1 MQRGIRYRL
10 YPTKEQALF
19 LTRNAGCCRKAYNE
33 CLSFRK
39 LAYDADGT
47 SLSDTELV
55 NTLPSLRKF
64 YPYMKEADSASLQQ
78 AVRHLNTAYR
88 NFFSGT
94 SGYPVFRKRKSS
106 LSYTTPMNGN
116 SIKVG
121 SKSITLPKAGTIK
134 AVIHRS
140 ITGRILSATVRR
152 NACGQWFCSVL
163 YDIPDKPVSCTIN
176 TGNTVGLDYKSDGL
190 YVSSGNEICG
200 SPKFYRVMERKLARA
215 ERRLS
220 RKKGFRRG
228 EKKSHNF
235 WKQRLRIARI
245 HQKISN
251 QRFDFLHKESLK
263 LADHYDLI
271 AVEDLDMKAMSN
283 HDFRNG
289 KATLDNGYGMFL
301 NMLEYKLRDRGKQL
315 IRIDRWYPSSQVC
328 HTCGTRNPITKDL
341 KIRRVTCPVCHTTY
355 DRDENASLNIR
366 DEGVRMYLKSI
377 NKDLSA

>member
-1 MQRGIRYRL
+1 MLCSEASDTGCTRQKNRLCSLQGMQDAAEK
-10 YPTKEQALF
+10 PTTSVF
-19 LTRNAGCCRKAYNE
+19 P
-33 CLSFRK
+33 SRK

-220 RKKGFRRG
+220 KKQGFAEAKRSRITSGSRG
-228 EKKSHNF
+228 SVLPGF
-235 WKQRLRIARI
+235 
-245 HQKISN
+245 
-251 QRFDFLHKESLK
+251 
-263 LADHYDLI
+263 
-271 AVEDLDMKAMSN
+271 
-283 HDFRNG
+283 
-289 KATLDNGYGMFL
+289 
-301 NMLEYKLRDRGKQL
+301 
-315 IRIDRWYPSSQVC
+315 
-328 HTCGTRNPITKDL
+328 
-341 KIRRVTCPVCHTTY
+341 IRRSVISALTSC
-355 DRDENASLNIR
+355 IR
-366 DEGVRMYLKSI
+366 NR
-377 NKDLSA
+377 